1 MVSTIIGTNKNGM
14 YGELMC
20 GIVGY
25 CGNKSARNILIDG
38 LKRMEYR
45 GYDSSGI
52 CLANDGSLNSVKKTG
67 KISNLDAAASTDLAG
82 HYGIGHTRWA
92 THGGVTENNAHP
104 HLDGSNKFA
113 IAHNGIIENYLEIRK
128 ELADEGVQFLS
139 ETDSEVIVHLIAKY
153 YDGDL
158 EQAVKQTLK
167 RLNGTYGLVVINA
180 EEPDTIVGARNGSP
194 LVLGVGEDEMFLAS
208 DVTAMLPYTKQVV
221 YLDDGDIVVINK
233 NGFTATD
240 IDNNKK
246 EKQIST
252 VEWDSAAIE
261 KTGFSTFMEKEIFEQ
276 PAAILRGLEN
286 RLNEKEATA
295 VFSEL
300 AISMEEL
307 KKVSRI
313 TILAAGTSYYASM
326 VFANLLEE
334 YAGIPASAEL
344 SSEIRY
350 RNAIVE
356 PNTLYFVVSQSGE
369 TADTL
374 YAMRELQRK
383 GATVLSICNVKGSTI
398 PRESNGTIYIHSG
411 PEIAVASTKA
421 FTSQL
426 VSMYLFTLLMARLRG
441 MTQAAGTDFINAL
454 KATPSHLEKILEQ
467 TDAIR
472 MIADTYK
479 NQQSFFFLGRRL
491 LYPVA
496 LEGALKLKEI
506 SYIHAEGYAAGEL
519 KHGPIALI
527 TEETPS
533 VFLVPDDDLREKVI
547 SNIKE
552 IKARNGKVIAVA
564 VEGDTDISGI
574 ADDVIFVPKTHA
586 ALYPFFMVV
595 PLQLFAFHTALRLNR
610 DIDQPRN
617 LAKSVTVE

>member
-1 MVSTIIGTNKNGM
+1 
-14 YGELMC
+14 MC

-25 CGNKSARNILIDG
+25 CGKKNARDILIDG

-52 CLANDGSLNSVKKTG
+52 CLADHGNLNAIKKTG
-67 KISNLDAAASTDLAG
+67 KISNLAAAADSDMAG

-104 HLDGSNKFA
+104 HLDGTEKFA
-113 IAHNGIIENYLEIRK
+113 IAHNGIIENYLDLRK
-128 ELADEGVQFLS
+128 ELTAEGITFLS

-153 YDGDL
+153 YDGNL
-158 EQAVKQTLK
+158 EQAVKKALK
-167 RLNGTYGLVVINA
+167 RLEGTYGLVVINA

-233 NGFTATD
+233 EGFSTSD
-240 IDNNKK
+240 INNNKK
-246 EKQIST
+246 EKDMNTI
-252 VEWDSAAIE
+252 EWDSAEIE
-261 KTGFSTFMEKEIFEQ
+261 KSGFSTFMEKEIFEQ
-276 PAAILRGLEN
+276 PAALLRGLEN
-286 RLNEKEATA
+286 RLNETDATA
-295 VFSEL
+295 LFSEL
-300 AISMEEL
+300 TVSTDVL

-326 VFANLLEE
+326 VFATLLEE
-334 YAGIPASAEL
+334 YAGIPAHAEL

-350 RNAIVE
+350 CNTIVD
-356 PNTLYFVVSQSGE
+356 NNSLYFVVSQSGE

-383 GATVLSICNVKGSTI
+383 GATVLSICNVKGATI
-398 PRESNGTIYIHSG
+398 PREADGTIYIHSG

-426 VSMYLFTLLMARLRG
+426 GAMYLFTLLMARLRS
-441 MTQAAGTDFINAL
+441 MTAEAGTAFIDAL
-454 KATPSHLEKILEQ
+454 KNAPAHLEQILQQ

-472 MIADTYK
+472 SIADTYK
-479 NQQSFFFLGRRL
+479 NRHSFFFLGRRL

-527 TEETPS
+527 TNETPS

-552 IKARNGKVIAVA
+552 IKARNGTVIAIT
-564 VEGDTDISGI
+564 VEGDADIAEI

-586 ALYPFFMVV
+586 ALYPFLMVV